1 MKTREFILE
10 KTFGLLLQKGY
21 DGVSVS
27 DIQQLIG
34 MARGLLYHYFGSLE
48 QLFEAALESGMGKWL
63 THDKAM
69 TARQTVPEGIAWVA
83 EKCRQSEEDLR
94 GSYGPAVSLA
104 DVDLLFREA
113 ARHHKSLATRYFLLR
128 NEFFI
133 MWKNILLNSFSLGQ
147 LRSGLNLESVARQF
161 CYIQYACM
169 TDFVRGEEETDWVY
183 VLEKSLREFWEI
195 VQR

>member
-27 DIQQLIG
+27 DIQQLTG
-34 MARGLLYHYFGSLE
+34 MARGLLYHYFGNQE
-48 QLFEAALESGMGKWL
+48 RLFEEALEGCMGKWV
-63 THDKAM
+63 TYDKAM

-104 DVDLLFREA
+104 DIDLLFREA

-169 TDFVRGEEETDWVY
+169 TDFVREEEEKDWVY
-183 VLEKSLREFWEI
+183 VLEKSLREFWEM

>member
-27 DIQQLIG
+27 DIQQLTG

-48 QLFEAALESGMGKWL
+48 QLFEAALESGMGKL
-63 THDKAM
+63 VTQDKAM
-69 TARQTVPEGIAWVA
+69 TSRQTVPEGIAWVA
-83 EKCRQSEEDLR
+83 EKCRQSEEYLR
-94 GSYGPAVSLA
+94 GSYGPAVSLG

-161 CYIQYACM
+161 CYIQYACI
-169 TDFVRGEEETDWVY
+169 TDFVRGEEEKDWVY
-183 VLEKSLREFWEI
+183 VLEKSLREFWEM